1 MGREPTDGDMVGQAH
16 GPDAYSNEPTALL
29 GAGGG
34 PRRPGRPRGS
44 RNTPGNKW
52 ARIAVIAGA
61 ALVALSLIFVGGLVL
76 VNAFANSKFH
86 TEPLLPSD
94 PQGKDISGPINILL
108 LGMDERTG
116 ETDLIHAD
124 SIIIVHVNAAHTKV
138 DMVSIPRDSMVSVPA
153 FPASKFPGTDVA
165 KLTEAFAFGNR
176 KFNAQGGAI
185 GDDSAAG
192 RARGVQ
198 LLASVLSNLT
208 PGGLKFNAVAIVN
221 FDGFQKIV
229 EAMGGIDNMCVDETT
244 LSEHYDNKGNY
255 VSETHG
261 NPKTAKTYPQGCYP
275 MKPWEA
281 LDFVRQ
287 RHYLANGDGDYGRQR
302 HQQQFLMTVFK
313 QMSSAKTLTDPAK
326 LTGVINAAGSLFT
339 MDLGGNSVLD
349 WVFTLKGLN
358 SDDITMIKTN
368 GGKYASVTINGT
380 DYEKVV
386 PDTINLLGAVHN
398 DAVDQFLATHP
409 TWISNL
415 SGPTAS
421 PTTPPSN

>member
-16 GPDAYSNEPTALL
+16 EPDADSNEPTAVF
-29 GAGGG
+29 GAAPG
-34 PRRPGRPRGS
+34 PRRPGGAGS
-44 RNTPGNKW
+44 STPTRGNKW
-52 ARIAVIAGA
+52 ARIAVVAGA
-61 ALVALSLIFVGGLVL
+61 ALVALSLIFVGGVVL
-76 VNAFANSKFH
+76 VNAFANSKVN
-86 TEPLLPSD
+86 TEPLLAND

-116 ETDLIHAD
+116 KTDLIHAD

-138 DMVSIPRDSMVSVPA
+138 DMVSVPRDSMVSVPP

-176 KFNAQGGAI
+176 KFNAQGGAV

-261 NPKTAKTYPQGCYP
+261 NPK
-275 MKPWEA
+275 
-281 LDFVRQ
+281 
-287 RHYLANGDGDYGRQR
+287 
-302 HQQQFLMTVFK
+302 
-313 QMSSAKTLTDPAK
+313 
-326 LTGVINAAGSLFT
+326 
-339 MDLGGNSVLD
+339 
-349 WVFTLKGLN
+349 
-358 SDDITMIKTN
+358 
-368 GGKYASVTINGT
+368 
-380 DYEKVV
+380 
-386 PDTINLLGAVHN
+386 
-398 DAVDQFLATHP
+398 
-409 TWISNL
+409 
-415 SGPTAS
+415 
-421 PTTPPSN
+421 